1 MNDRRK
7 KKEEEWRWK
16 LRGGG
21 SSCREMGGKS
31 GRMRIK
37 RWKEE
42 SNEAEY
48 GEKEMEIGEKEE
60 KNWKLQLKRKANL

>member
-1 MNDRRK
+1 
-7 KKEEEWRWK
+7 
-16 LRGGG
+16 
-21 SSCREMGGKS
+21 
-31 GRMRIK
+31 MRIK